1 MDASSS
7 LTSCVCKRR
16 GFSPLRVRRTGGP
29 AAFPSR
35 GRREGQAGGHRGY
48 AGARHVAGS
57 ALGATGDVRASP
69 PPAAQIAF
77 TKDRPPQGKGAH
89 RASAFTQAWGP
100 GGDPP
105 RPRLTVLQHT
115 HRVASGGDRLTGA
128 KDARSRIAALALGC
142 QPMFVL
148 KPEGPSEAAGPRP
161 AFIKS
166 RRRGDGRASLSGG
179 VCTGA
184 GTRASPARLLRFPE
198 SGAAWQRETS
208 RSWARKAPHLC
219 CVA

>member
-1 MDASSS
+1 MH
-7 LTSCVCKRR
+7 
-16 GFSPLRVRRTGGP
+16 RTGGS
-29 AAFPSR
+29 AAFLSR

-57 ALGATGDVRASP
+57 ALGATGDVRSSP

-128 KDARSRIAALALGC
+128 KDARSPHRRSGVGVPAHVRVKARRALG
-142 QPMFVL
+142 
-148 KPEGPSEAAGPRP
+148 GSWSAPRVYKEP
-161 AFIKS
+161 ATW
-166 RRRGDGRASLSGG
+166 RRKGVLSGG